1 MATREFDGIIRELVT
16 VDADGL
22 VSLNS
27 IVSGSRLGDTQSR
40 SGTLPTLTSEPVIT
54 NDPTGIGE
62 LILAADE
69 PGR

>member
-1 MATREFDGIIRELVT
+1 MATRRFDGIIRELVT
-16 VDADGL
+16 VDTDGL
-22 VSLNS
+22 SLNS

-40 SGTLPTLTSEPVIT
+40 SGTLPTITSEPVIT
-54 NDPTGIGE
+54 NDPKGIGE